1 VRLAADAA
9 RQFGGIEL
17 DRSKPLSF
25 RLDGRKIDGFAG
37 DTVLSAVLA
46 AGIHTYGTYYGA
58 PVGLSER
65 LAPLVQAKAGPPLP
79 MARLL
84 ARDGMEL
91 GTVGAPRRLRRRQDN
106 SLGHVLD
113 TRDDPPWRR
122 AQPETSLETDLL
134 VIGGGVAGLAAAET
148 AARAGRK
155 VVLVERRPWFGGDAR
170 YFGSVGED
178 ETPEALVARLLAALT
193 QSPNAT
199 LLRQAE
205 AFALSGR
212 SATVHQ
218 VEQDGDMPRARVI
231 RVTGQQV
238 VLATG
243 ATQRLPVFPGNRLPS
258 VMTSVEAYHLAKRY
272 GVTRG
277 ASAVVTTQSNFGYRV
292 AMRLNDAGIEVRRIF
307 DPRINPQSRFI
318 DFAKASGL
326 TVGNGQLP
334 VAAAPGRAT
343 IGHTEGA
350 LAAATLDAAMLIVG
364 GTWQPDLT
372 LWMVAG
378 GNVRWSAEQHAM
390 VSTGPLDH
398 VALAGS
404 AGGYRAMTACVQSGV
419 AAEAA
424 LFGDAVEPVAESE
437 IASAFETGE
446 APTTIAPPSD
456 SSFSFL
462 DAGQSLAVR
471 PNPGSEAKP
480 APEAHALSLAD
491 VAACV
496 ELGLVVAADAG
507 AVAEERGA
515 PGGDLKASDW
525 APPPL
530 PPRDGVPAWLTGR
543 FGDAPVRVHLGVDA
557 NRKFET
563 GALVYPV
570 GDRLTPD
577 RAVGVILEPAS
588 PGGIALLDRAV
599 AEGDRFIVELA
610 AGPSPARPLKV

>member
-1 VRLAADAA
+1 
-9 RQFGGIEL
+9 
-17 DRSKPLSF
+17 
-25 RLDGRKIDGFAG
+25 
-37 DTVLSAVLA
+37 
-46 AGIHTYGTYYGA
+46 
-58 PVGLSER
+58 
-65 LAPLVQAKAGPPLP
+65 
-79 MARLL
+79 M
-84 ARDGMEL
+84 
-91 GTVGAPRRLRRRQDN
+91 
-106 SLGHVLD
+106 
-113 TRDDPPWRR
+113 
-122 AQPETSLETDLL
+122 
-134 VIGGGVAGLAAAET
+134 
-148 AARAGRK
+148 
-155 VVLVERRPWFGGDAR
+155 VLVERRPWFGGDAR
-170 YFGSVGED
+170 YFGSVAED

-193 QSPNAT
+193 QSPNVT

-218 VEQDGDMPRARVI
+218 VEQEGGAPRARIVRI
-231 RVTGQQV
+231 SGQQV

-258 VMTSVEAYHLAKRY
+258 VMTSVEAYHFAKRY

-277 ASAVVTTQSNFGYRV
+277 PSAIVSTPSNFGYRV
-292 AMRLNDAGIEVRRIF
+292 AMRLHDAGIEVRRIF

-334 VAAAPGRAT
+334 VGAAPGRAT

-390 VSTGPLDH
+390 LSTGPLDR

-404 AGGYRAMTACVQSGV
+404 ASGIRAMTACVQSGI
-419 AAEAA
+419 AAQAS
-424 LFGDAVEPVAESE
+424 LFGDPAEPVIDTE
-437 IASAFETGE
+437 IASEFETAE

-456 SSFSFL
+456 TAFSFL
-462 DAGQSLAVR
+462 DAGHSLAVR
-471 PNPGSEAKP
+471 PNPGSQAKP

-496 ELGLVVAADAG
+496 ELGLVAASDAG

-525 APPPL
+525 TPPPL
-530 PPRDGVPAWLTGR
+530 PPRDGLPAWLTGR
-543 FGDAPVRVHLGVDA
+543 FGDEPVQVHLGVDA
-557 NRKFET
+557 TRKFET
-563 GALVYPV
+563 GALIYPV
-570 GDRLTPD
+570 GEKLGPD
-577 RAVGVILEPAS
+577 KAIGVILEPAS
-588 PGGIALLDRAV
+588 PGGIALLDKTV
-599 AEGDRFIVELA
+599 AGCDRFIVELA
-610 AGPSPARPLKV
+610 TGPSPARPVKA